1 MEDLFQRIASP
12 VAVLAEAAAVLI
24 VALGVIQAL
33 VSVVKYLS
41 GRQRGTGARK
51 EIWMSLALW
60 LLLALEFEL
69 AADIVRSVITPSWTD
84 IGRLAAIGVVRT
96 LLNYFLEKDLEKYG
110 EASGVPHTLHGI
122 AR

>member
-12 VAVLAEAAAVLI
+12 VAVIAEASAVLI
-24 VALGVIQAL
+24 VAFGVIQAM

-41 GRQRGTGARK
+41 GGRRESGARK
-51 EIWMSLALW
+51 QIWMSLALW
-60 LLLALEFEL
+60 LVLALEFEL
-69 AADIVRSVITPSWTD
+69 AADIVRSVITPSWAD

-110 EASGVPHTLHGI
+110 ETAHVPRTVHGI

>member
-1 MEDLFQRIASP
+1 MEEIFQRMALA
-12 VAVLAEAAAVLI
+12 VAVVAESAAVLI
-24 VALGVIQAL
+24 VAFGITQSMVSSVKYVFNGRRQLGV
-33 VSVVKYLS
+33 
-41 GRQRGTGARK
+41 RK
-51 EIWMSLALW
+51 QIWLSLAAW

-69 AADIVRSVITPSWTD
+69 AADIVRSVVTPSWTD

-110 EASGVPHTLHGI
+110 DGSDVSHTVHGI